1 MNNTWSEQLINETRN
16 VLDLG
21 FVPSDD
27 FVHMKNIN
35 GNFRKV
41 GLQNWLDRKL
51 IIKNKETDA
60 EYFYLTVDELIA
72 AGWAVD

>member
-1 MNNTWSEQLINETRN
+1 MNNTWPNRLIDETRN

-21 FVPSDD
+21 FVPPDD

-35 GNFRKV
+35 GDFGKIS
-41 GLQNWLDRKL
+41 LQNWLDRKL

-60 EYFYLTVDELIA
+60 EYFYITVDELIA
-72 AGWAVD
+72 DGWAVD